1 VSDGKDRADD
11 AARDN
16 AREPAAYRVYV
27 IELSPEVMGK
37 KRVADENAGRR
48 EDKPCVYV
56 GQTAR
61 TPEERFA
68 QHKNGKRSSRF
79 VREFGVQLKPRLYR
93 NWGPYATRAEAEA
106 AETRLAEKLR
116 RRGYAVWSR

>member
-1 VSDGKDRADD
+1 MSGGKGGATD
-11 AARDN
+11 AAQDG
-16 AREPAAYRVYV
+16 AKEPRAYRVYV
-27 IELSPEVMGK
+27 IELHPDVMGR

-68 QHKNGKRSSRF
+68 QHKGGKRSSRI
-79 VREFGVQLKPRLYR
+79 VREHGVKLRPKLYR

-106 AETRLAEKLR
+106 AERRLAEKLR

>member
-1 VSDGKDRADD
+1 MVSEEQDRA
-11 AARDN
+11 
-16 AREPAAYRVYV
+16 EPPAYRVYV
-27 IELSPEVMGK
+27 IELSPEVLDR

-68 QHKNGKRSSRF
+68 QHKSGKRSSRI
-79 VREFGVQLKPRLYR
+79 VREYGVRLRPRLYR
-93 NWGPYATRAEAEA
+93 NVGPFATRAEAEA
-106 AETRLAEKLR
+106 AESRLAERLR
-116 RRGYAVWSR
+116 RRGYVVWSR

>member
-1 VSDGKDRADD
+1 MG
-11 AARDN
+11 ARDKE
-16 AREPAAYRVYV
+16 RPAYRVYV
-27 IELSPEVMGK
+27 IELSPDVLGK
-37 KRVADENAGRR
+37 KRVAEENPRRR

-61 TPEERFA
+61 APERRFE
-68 QHKNGKRSSRF
+68 QHKSGKRSSRI
-79 VREFGVQLKPRLYR
+79 VREYGVKLKPRLYR
-93 NWGPYATRAEAEA
+93 NVGPFATRAQAEA